1 MWKICLKNKNKLY
14 YKKYIKHKLTN
25 GKYESNNCPVYIH
38 VSKSDHRLVPIKPI
52 LVESLDYAFQF
63 DLTYLNKDLSPN
75 FGYLYILSIMDVF
88 SRKNMI
94 YRLNTKQSE
103 PILNLIIE
111 LC

>member
-1 MWKICLKNKNKLY
+1 MDSILQDY
-14 YKKYIKHKLTN
+14 V
-25 GKYESNNCPVYIH
+25 NNCPVYIH

-52 LVESLDYAFQF
+52 LVEGLDYAFQF
-63 DLTYLNKDLSPN
+63 DLTYLNKDLSRN
-75 FGYLYILSIMDVF
+75 FGYLNILSIMDVF